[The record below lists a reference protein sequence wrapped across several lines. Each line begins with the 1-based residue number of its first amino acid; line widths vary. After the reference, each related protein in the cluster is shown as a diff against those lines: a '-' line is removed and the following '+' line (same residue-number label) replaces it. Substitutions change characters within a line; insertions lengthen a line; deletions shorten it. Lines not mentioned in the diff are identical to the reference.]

1 MNKKWIKYFL
11 ISLCVLFP
19 ILSVE
24 DIIPWVVSLYF
35 IHKSCKFMKISN
47 DIKPILINTILSGG
61 IILGYNI
68 ITKIAEN
75 YLVKMWL

>member
-11 ISLCVLFP
+11 IGLCVLFP
-19 ILSVE
+19 IMSIE

-35 IHKSCKFMKISN
+35 IHKSVKIMKEKD
-47 DIKPILINTILSGG
+47 DIKPIVINTILSGI

-68 ITKIAEN
+68 ITRTIEA